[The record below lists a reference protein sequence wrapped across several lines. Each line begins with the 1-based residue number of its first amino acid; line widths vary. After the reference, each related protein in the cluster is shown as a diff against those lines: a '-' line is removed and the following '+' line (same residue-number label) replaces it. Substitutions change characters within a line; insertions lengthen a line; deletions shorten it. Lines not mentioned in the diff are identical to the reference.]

1 MEILADYH
9 THTVY
14 SHGKGSIEDN
24 VKVAISKGIKTI
36 GISDHGYKNVA
47 YGVKIDDFE
56 KMREEIDILNEKY
69 KNQIEILLGVE
80 CNILDN
86 KGNIDLNDKIY
97 RYFDYVMAGY
107 HFGSIPTSL
116 KGVVNMCQNY
126 FFKSEKAKEYNTE
139 AIVNTIKNNDIF
151 AITHP
156 GDKGGIYIE
165 EVAKAAENTNT
176 KLEINSSHEFLNV
189 EQLRKIK
196 DYNVKFIIGSD
207 ASIMCLRIPRQAW
220 CSTTANS
227 LTATMPPTRPA
238 GSCSTPLIWCAFTGS
253 VIWTIRLPPTRLP
266 ASCRPIRL
274 CAILQYRTQA

>member
-24 VKVAISKGIKTI
+24 VKVAISKGIKKI

-107 HFGSIPTSL
+107 HFGSIPT
-116 KGVVNMCQNY
+116 
-126 FFKSEKAKEYNTE
+126 
-139 AIVNTIKNNDIF
+139 
-151 AITHP
+151 
-156 GDKGGIYIE
+156 E

-207 ASIMCLRIPRQAW
+207 AHIPQNVGNFDLALETVNK
-220 CSTTANS
+220 SS
-227 LTATMPPTRPA
+227 LDK
-238 GSCSTPLIWCAFTGS
+238 SLIEN
-253 VIWTIRLPPTRLP
+253 
-266 ASCRPIRL
+266 
-274 CAILQYRTQA
+274 ILV